1 MKKYIPHLIAIIS
14 FLLITFIYLY
24 PSLQGKTIF
33 GGDTAGYVGM
43 SHEALTYNQT
53 AQEQTLW
60 TGSMFGGMP
69 TYQICMKEPSSIVS
83 YIDQCFHVLP
93 GPTYRVFLYL
103 IGFYILLIAFGV
115 SPYLSIAGAI
125 AFAFGSYNLIILVAG
140 HNTKALAIAYMA
152 PIIAS
157 IYVGF
162 RKNPWWGATLLALF
176 LGLGLYANHLQIIYY
191 TLFTVICFGISELVF
206 AIKEKQLKPFFT
218 TIAWLCLGA
227 IVAVGLNTT
236 RLITTAEYAKATM
249 RGDSNG
255 LTLTQSGQQEGLD
268 FDYITNWSYGI
279 DETLTLLIP
288 NYMGGASNGTLDENS
303 ETAKTIGQL
312 TGMRG
317 AKLAKTMETFHL
329 PLYWG
334 DQPFTAG
341 PVYVGAIVC
350 FLFVLGLQI
359 LPNKERWWL
368 LGATTVG
375 ILLSWGYHFEP
386 LSRFFV
392 NYVPMYAQ
400 FRTVSMTL
408 TISCLCMC
416 IMAFLALKQWCDG
429 KQQPSLKPLYIAAG
443 ITGGICLVLAL
454 FPSLAGNFTAP
465 NDARFI
471 GEYAFLKETLPL
483 DRAALLS
490 SDAWRSFV
498 FIAIAFV
505 VLWLYAKQHIKT
517 QVMAVA
523 MIALVTID
531 MLPIA
536 HRYLNEQHFVTEK
549 STKNQFQPS
558 AADQF
563 ILQDK
568 DPNFRVLNLTVD
580 VFNSA
585 QPSYFYKTIGGYSAV
600 KLRRYQEL
608 IDVYLAKEI
617 ETAIGQLR
625 SITTYADA
633 DSIFAATPVINM
645 LNTKYLVYHPE
656 AMPIHNQYAM
666 GNAWLVSEIDWSHN
680 ADQEMLALHQEDLHQ
695 TAIIDTC
702 FSKLFSQQ
710 VYQPALGNIQLTD
723 YQPNQLTYHFTST
736 TPQVAVFSEIYYYT
750 GWKAYVDGVEMPH
763 CRANYVLR
771 AMPLKA
777 GTYDIVFKFEPQS
790 YQIGKILTIIC
801 SVLLTL
807 AFGYIIFAKFK
818 KNKHEKEAKHSGGT
832 LV

>member
-1 MKKYIPHLIAIIS
+1 MKKFAPHLIAIIS

-288 NYMGGASNGTLDENS
+288 NYMGGASWGTLDENS
-303 ETAKTIGQL
+303 ETAKTIGEL

-317 AKLAKTMETFHL
+317 AKLTKTMEDFQV

-350 FLFVLGLQI
+350 FLFLLGMQI
-359 LPNKERWWL
+359 LPNRERWWL
-368 LGATTVG
+368 LGATVLG

-392 NYVPMYAQ
+392 NYIPMYAQ

-408 TISCLCMC
+408 TITCLCMC
-416 IMAFLALKQWCDG
+416 ITAFLALKSWCDSE
-429 KQQPSLKPLYIAAG
+429 KQPSFKALYIAAG
-443 ITGGICLVLAL
+443 VTGGICLILAL
-454 FPSLAGNFTAP
+454 FPSLAGDFISA
-465 NDARFI
+465 NDAKFT
-471 GEYAFLKETLPL
+471 GQYAFLQETLPQ
-483 DRAALLS
+483 DRATLLS
-490 SDAWRSFV
+490 NDAWRSFI
-498 FIAIAFV
+498 FIALAFAA
-505 VLWLYAKQHIKT
+505 LWAYAKQHIKANILAAILI
-517 QVMAVA
+517 V
-523 MIALVTID
+523 LVGAD

-536 HRYLNEQHFVTEK
+536 HRYLNESHFVSKK
-549 STKNQFQPS
+549 STTDGFKPS
-558 AADQF
+558 TADTF
-563 ILQDK
+563 ILNDK

-608 IDVYLAKEI
+608 IDVHLANEI
-617 ETAIGQLR
+617 ATATSLLHTIQ
-625 SITTYADA
+625 SYADI
-633 DSIFAATPVINM
+633 DSIFAQTPVINM
-645 LNTKYLVYHPE
+645 LNTKYLVYHSSADPLQ
-656 AMPIHNQYAM
+656 NNLAM
-666 GNAWLVSEIDWSHN
+666 GNAWLVSDIQWSNN
-680 ADQEMLALHQEDLHQ
+680 ADQEITALKQVDLHQ
-695 TAIIDTC
+695 TAVIDKA
-702 FSKLFSQQ
+702 FQSLFAQQ
-710 VYQPALGNIQLTD
+710 NYQPQNGNIQLTS
-723 YQPNQLTYHFTST
+723 YAPNELVYHFSST
-736 TPQVAVFSEIYYYT
+736 EPQLAVFSEIYYYT
-750 GWKAYVDGVEMPH
+750 GWNAYIDGEVVPH

-777 GTYDIVFKFEPQS
+777 GEYDIVFKFEPQS
-790 YQIGKILTIIC
+790 YQIGRILTIIC
-801 SVLLTL
+801 SILLTL

-818 KNKHEKEAKHSGGT
+818 KQGKFLSLKKQIK
-832 LV
+832 VK

>member
-1 MKKYIPHLIAIIS
+1 MKKILPHLIAIIS
-14 FLLITFIYLY
+14 FLVITFIYLY

-43 SHEALTYNQT
+43 SHEALSYNQT
-53 AQEQTLW
+53 ADEQTLW

-69 TYQICMKEPSSIVS
+69 TYQICMKEPNSIVS
-83 YIDQCFHVLP
+83 YIDQCFHILP

-103 IGFYILLIAFGV
+103 IGFYVLLIALGI

-162 RKNPWWGATLLALF
+162 RKNPWWGASLLGLF
-176 LGLGLYANHLQIIYY
+176 LGLGLYANHIQIIYY
-191 TLFTVICFGISELVF
+191 TLFTVICFGISELIF

-227 IVAVGLNTT
+227 MVAVGLNAT

-249 RGDSNG
+249 RGESNG

-288 NYMGGASNGTLDENS
+288 NYMGGASGGTLDENS
-303 ETAKTIGQL
+303 ETAKTISEL

-317 AKLAKTMETFHL
+317 AKLTKTMETFQL

-368 LGATTVG
+368 LSATVLG

-443 ITGGICLVLAL
+443 ITGGICLVLAV

-523 MIALVTID
+523 MIALVAID

-680 ADQEMLALHQEDLHQ
+680 ADQEMLALGQEDLHQ

-710 VYQPALGNIQLTD
+710 VYQPQFGSIQLTD

-777 GTYDIVFKFEPQS
+777 GTYDIVFKFEPSS

-818 KNKHEKEAKHSGGT
+818 KSRHE
-832 LV
+832 